1 MTDGRTL
8 ADVEA
13 QDATRLALQARWSAI
28 RVANLYDALDRLG
41 YPAQCLDLGIRPLFD
56 GQRISGEAVTVR
68 GGRDPR
74 TPAELAGTEGF
85 GAFDQVRAAVR
96 PGTVVVVEGGGEP
109 HTGKFG
115 EMTSWSLKQRGA
127 TGIVVDG
134 HIRDRQGLA
143 DIPDYTVCAR
153 GTSPIES
160 SRRWRIEAV
169 NEPIAMP
176 GTITSHVRVDPGDWI
191 VGDAD
196 GVMAVPAAI
205 AGEALAAAE
214 DIERREQ
221 RMREDLARG
230 VPFDEAFAR
239 WGRA

>member
-1 MTDGRTL
+1 M
-8 ADVEA
+8 
-13 QDATRLALQARWSAI
+13 
-28 RVANLYDALDRLG
+28 
-41 YPAQCLDLGIRPLFD
+41 
-56 GQRISGEAVTVR
+56 
-68 GGRDPR
+68 
-74 TPAELAGTEGF
+74 
-85 GAFDQVRAAVR
+85 

-169 NEPIAMP
+169 NDPIAMP

-196 GVMAVPAAI
+196 GVIAVPAAI
-205 AGEALAAAE
+205 AGEALVAAE
-214 DIERREQ
+214 DIERRERQ
-221 RMREDLARG
+221 MREDLARG